1 MSFGRVRI
9 QAGAQAAD
17 FAGGGEVPGR
27 CDSRSDP
34 PGASGYCFDAGS
46 FKGDSLLYGRVHLSG
61 TC

>member
-9 QAGAQAAD
+9 QAVAQSAD
-17 FAGGGEVPGR
+17 FAGGEEVPGR

-34 PGASGYCFDAGS
+34 PGGSGYCFDAGS
-46 FKGDSLLYGRVHLSG
+46 FNSDSRLYCRVHLSG